1 MKKRFK
7 FGIIGALMFLASLF
21 TLAGC
26 QLNKTLEG
34 IKEEYGVNA
43 SVVYYGNGGYFNDK
57 TEKTSIELW
66 LDAEK
71 VFPYNVPSDNEA
83 LNQESN
89 HKPSSKGTV
98 KVARDGYVFK
108 GWYYPVVDET
118 TGKLAV
124 DEKGY
129 YVLGEAANFNQKLS
143 VGDQMIVVAKW
154 AKREAVEIRLV
165 AEVPFTASIEKIED
179 GKVVKDENGTPV
191 RETKQLQSGEVIA
204 LKDYSTTDK
213 TVTLSYTSLPTQGET
228 DATFFAYYFDE
239 ACTQMLSSAD
249 LKLKEVGNE
258 QNQVIYAKYIA
269 GKWDIIRANADYN
282 KLFKNK
288 NAAGNYWLLTDLDL
302 TGKTIAPL
310 TSFSGTLVG
319 DGHTIKG
326 LTVNAASGSVREN
339 NTISIF
345 GEIKSTAKISNLT
358 LDGWKLTVD
367 SNPSIVKNLTTYMF
381 FSKVE
386 DGATFE
392 NFSIKGGS
400 ISVSKGED
408 CNLLN
413 IPGEKHL
420 YVEGDAE
427 YDAENP
433 ENGYW
438 TWNDSNYLF
447 GGMGTDAAVLEKYS
461 GLTIVDGFK
470 PTLTITNK

>member
-1 MKKRFK
+1 
-7 FGIIGALMFLASLF
+7 MFFASLF

-34 IKEEYGVNA
+34 IKDEYGVNA

-57 TEKTSIELW
+57 TEKTHVELW

-71 VFPYNVPSDNEA
+71 VFPYNVPSDNDV
-83 LNQESN
+83 LNQEST
-89 HKPSSKGTV
+89 HKPSSKGSV
-98 KVARDGYVFK
+98 KVTRDGYVFK
-108 GWYYPVVDET
+108 GWYYAVVDET
-118 TGKLAV
+118 TGELAV

-129 YVLGEAANFNQKLS
+129 YVLGAAVDFNQKLNI
-143 VGDQMIVVAKW
+143 GDKLLVVAKW
-154 AKREAVEIRLV
+154 AKREMVEIRLV
-165 AEVPFTASIEKIED
+165 AETPFTASIEKIED
-179 GKVVKDENGTPV
+179 GKIVKDENGTPV
-191 RETKQLQSGEVIA
+191 RETKQLQSGDVIA
-204 LKDYSTTDK
+204 LKDYSTTDQ
-213 TVTLSYTSLPTQGET
+213 TVTLSFTNLPTQEEMG
-228 DATFFAYYFDE
+228 ATFFAYYFDE

-249 LKLKEVGNE
+249 MKLAEVGNE

-381 FSKVE
+381 FAKVE

-392 NFSIKGGS
+392 NFSIKGGG
-400 ISVSKGED
+400 ISVAKGED

-413 IPGEKHL
+413 IHGEKHE

-427 YDAENP
+427 YDPENP
-433 ENGYW
+433 GNGYW
-438 TWNDSNYLF
+438 TWDESNYLF
-447 GGMGTDAAVLEKYS
+447 GGMGTDAAVLDKYS
-461 GLTIVDGFK
+461 GLKIVDGFK